1 MMNDRVDADIS
12 NDSRALLPARLATN
26 AWGVLALLF
35 LANMFNFFD
44 RTIPAII
51 AEPVRLEF
59 GLNDFQLGLVA
70 AAFTVVYAIAGVPLG
85 RLADAGSRKLIM
97 AVGLAIWSLA
107 TGLNGYAWS
116 FASILVV
123 RMAVGIGEASY
134 GPAAMSMV
142 GDLFPSARRSRAMGI
157 YMLGLPAGLMLA
169 FFSVGAIVKMSGTW
183 RTPFFIAMVPGLFLA
198 LCFWLIHEPVRGGAE
213 QGATGRRPIDRPMLR
228 ILRTRTVQWIIVS
241 GIAANFSAYA
251 ANSFLV
257 PLLQRYYGLPLQRAA
272 IVTGVVVGVAGLIG
286 LTLGGSL
293 ADRIHRRSERGR
305 LLFGAASMAV
315 AALATAV
322 ALSLG
327 RGSIGVFTAVFA
339 VGWLFQY
346 QYYTCVYPAIQDVIE
361 PRLRATAMAI
371 YFACLYLLGGA
382 FGPVVVGLLS
392 DHYARAAMA
401 ASGATAI
408 SPVFKAAGLHGA
420 MFLIPVA
427 LLLTAVALLL
437 AASSFRADAD
447 AMKRGMAA

>member
-1 MMNDRVDADIS
+1 MPISERLGHDLTAVDTEVP
-12 NDSRALLPARLATN
+12 RAGG
-26 AWGVLALLF
+26 AWAVLVLLF

-59 GLNDFQLGLVA
+59 GLGDAQLGLVA
-70 AAFTVVYAIAGVPLG
+70 AAFTVVYAIAGVPLA
-85 RLADAGSRKLIM
+85 RLADTGSRKIVM
-97 AVGLAIWSLA
+97 AVGLAVWSLA

-116 FASILVV
+116 FASILVF

-142 GDLFPSARRSRAMGI
+142 GDLFPAGRRSRAMGI

-169 FFSVGAIVKMSGTW
+169 FFSVGAIVRATGSW
-183 RTPFFIAMVPGLFLA
+183 RTPFFVAFAPGLVLA
-198 LCFWLIHEPVRGGAE
+198 LAFWFVREPRRGAADGA
-213 QGATGRRPIDRPMLR
+213 ASLRPPIARPLR
-228 ILRTRTVQWIIVS
+228 QVLRNRTVQWIIVS
-241 GIAANFSAYA
+241 GVAANFSAYA

-257 PLLQRYYGLPLQRAA
+257 PLLQRYDGLPLARAA
-272 IVTGVVVGVAGLIG
+272 AVTGLIVGVAGLVG
-286 LTLGGSL
+286 LTAGGWV

-305 LLFGAASMAV
+305 LLFGAASMA
-315 AALATAV
+315 AASLATWY

-327 RGSIGVFTAVFA
+327 RNATGVFTAVFA
-339 VGWLFQY
+339 AGWLLQY

-361 PRLRATAMAI
+361 PRLRATAMAV

-392 DHYARAAMA
+392 DHYAHAAMLGA
-401 ASGATAI
+401 GATVV
-408 SPVFKAAGLHGA
+408 SPVFKAEGLHGA
-420 MFLIPVA
+420 MYLIPVA
-427 LLLTAVALLL
+427 LMATAIALVFASLTFRSDAAAMRRGLLV
-437 AASSFRADAD
+437 
-447 AMKRGMAA
+447 